1 MSVKLTPPANDRAS
15 SCHSNVGRERQE
27 GRGAAFLP
35 TRLLPATAPPV
46 DPVVQARPAD
56 EAALMTHD
64 QDSAEMRAA
73 PNDIIR
79 TQVEARLD
87 KAFCAAVNKV
97 KEFSNWTGRV
107 QRINFNGYFEI
118 DLGGY
123 ITLHDIDITPSTEL
137 FKVIAAL
144 REGQPIKVSGY
155 FKHGAEACS
164 IFVNR
169 EFSVHLTKITPL

>member
-1 MSVKLTPPANDRAS
+1 MSGANSSRGLVTLLAFCGFVTLAGAS
-15 SCHSNVGRERQE
+15 LDEPGPEK
-27 GRGAAFLP
+27 GD
-35 TRLLPATAPPV
+35 TAPPV